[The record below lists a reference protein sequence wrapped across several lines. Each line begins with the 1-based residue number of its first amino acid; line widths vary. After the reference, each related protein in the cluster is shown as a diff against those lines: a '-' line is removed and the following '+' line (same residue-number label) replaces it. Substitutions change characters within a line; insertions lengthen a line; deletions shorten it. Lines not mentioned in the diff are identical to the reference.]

1 MSVTVPPPA
10 AIEYPCSD
18 GKPAWE
24 DDWQATAVMYL
35 RGALSVRY
43 AKCPKVYLSGNLFI
57 YYEKGNPQ
65 ASVSPD
71 LFVVFGAA
79 KRMRLVY
86 KVWEEGQVPDFVVEV
101 AAASKWKEDEG
112 PKRALYER
120 LGVREYWQL
129 DPRGEYLPSRLQ
141 GWRLRGAVYEPQT
154 VEEPLDG
161 MLMLRSETLGLDLL
175 ASQSGELYF
184 CDPVSGER
192 LLGHQETEAARR
204 VAEARAKQAAAAR
217 EAEAAGRRLAEARV
231 EQEVATRQ
239 AKAARRRLAD
249 SPAEGFAAVRQA
261 EADARRWAEEWIAEL
276 EALLVRGKRG

>member
-1 MSVTVPPPA
+1 M
-10 AIEYPCSD
+10 
-18 GKPAWE
+18 
-24 DDWQATAVMYL
+24 
-35 RGALSVRY
+35 
-43 AKCPKVYLSGNLFI
+43 
-57 YYEKGNPQ
+57 
-65 ASVSPD
+65 
-71 LFVVFGAA
+71 
-79 KRMRLVY
+79 
-86 KVWEEGQVPDFVVEV
+86 VEV

-141 GWRLRGAVYEPQT
+141 GWRLRGGVYEPQT

-161 MLMLRSETLGLDLL
+161 MLMLHSETLGLDLL

-192 LLGHQETEAARR
+192 LLGHRETEAARR

-261 EADARRWAEEWIAEL
+261 EADARRWAEEWIAEARGATRSRQARLTGGGPARCLGHCATRSSSVTLVSSNVRTTAAPSNPQRRPPGGRRRHGPRRRSFVRGRPRRLASGGEAARRTAEARIAEL
-276 EALLVRGKRG
+276 EAHLGLRRG